1 MSGDWE
7 KAREYVWSNK
17 NEVDGSWI
25 CRRAYILLSGNS
37 PHARLCLPASPG
49 SSLPLPFPLTSSHVR
64 LCSFVRSFSS
74 SVFSFYRFVFK
85 SRASG
90 RKLREYLH
98 GPLLVNTWWKRVFV
112 RISGNWWWVVFMYL
126 LILFIYF
133 QVGGKLHG
141 CVWRCHISEVSCFLS
156 ESKLLIY
163 DFFPK
168 FSFFFILHRIYLC
181 QSSHFTSGFWS
192 FFYIRCLN
200 TNRRFS
206 CLEIFIHMLLQILDV
221 ITIIVVVGF
230 VFIFVV
236 IVLLLLVLSLC
247 VLLFYHYFLQ
257 LLLSLFSLLFML
269 LLSCYRKSHRGK

>member
-1 MSGDWE
+1 
-7 KAREYVWSNK
+7 
-17 NEVDGSWI
+17 
-25 CRRAYILLSGNS
+25 
-37 PHARLCLPASPG
+37 
-49 SSLPLPFPLTSSHVR
+49 
-64 LCSFVRSFSS
+64 
-74 SVFSFYRFVFK
+74 
-85 SRASG
+85 
-90 RKLREYLH
+90 
-98 GPLLVNTWWKRVFV
+98 
-112 RISGNWWWVVFMYL
+112 MYL

-221 ITIIVVVGF
+221 ITTIVAVGF